1 MKKKILAIILA
12 RGNSRSIKNKNLKK
26 INRKPLLLWSIEQLK
41 RSKSI
46 NQIWL
51 SSDSNK
57 ILNYAIK
64 KKINVIKRP
73 AKFATSKASSE
84 SAYLHA
90 INFLE
95 KKNIFFD
102 TILGIQPT
110 SPIRGKNDFD
120 KAINSYNKKNYDSL
134 FSSSIIKDYFIWKKN
149 KNLFIPNYNYKKRKP
164 RQQIKEQFLENVSF
178 YLFDKIK
185 FKRYKCRL
193 FGKIGTY
200 VQNFYKN
207 FQVDE
212 LDDFHIVE
220 SILKNKHL
228 KKNN

>member
-95 KKNIFFD
+95 I
-102 TILGIQPT
+102 
-110 SPIRGKNDFD
+110 
-120 KAINSYNKKNYDSL
+120 Y
-134 FSSSIIKDYFIWKKN
+134 
-149 KNLFIPNYNYKKRKP
+149 IPNPIPN
-164 RQQIKEQFLENVSF
+164 
-178 YLFDKIK
+178 
-185 FKRYKCRL
+185 
-193 FGKIGTY
+193 
-200 VQNFYKN
+200 
-207 FQVDE
+207 
-212 LDDFHIVE
+212 
-220 SILKNKHL
+220 
-228 KKNN
+228 

>member
-120 KAINSYNKKNYDSL
+120 KAINIYNKKNYDSL

-164 RQQIKEQFLENVSF
+164 RQQIKEQFLENGSF